1 MTNEQ
6 IAKSMAYKNL
16 FSSEHGK
23 KVLEDLDRACMLNS
37 DTFNP
42 DSERVT
48 CFNLGKNAVI
58 RYIHKEI
65 NRKITEEKTKA
76 QHKEI
81 I

>member
-23 KVLEDLDRACMLNS
+23 TVLEDLDRVCLLKQ
-37 DTFNP
+37 DTFNAE
-42 DSERVT
+42 SERIT

-65 NRKITEEKTKA
+65 ERKITEEKTKA